1 MVYSLASGITWAILH
16 SAYAFTLSIRNVRWI
31 VSEIRAV
38 GRPEEAS
45 IAMQALR
52 DNTMSNYM
60 ASKKTLEINYANP
73 VIQVIVVHL
82 AHHFRWQEL
91 LECSGCRSGL

>member
-1 MVYSLASGITWAILH
+1 MGL
-16 SAYAFTLSIRNVRWI
+16 
-31 VSEIRAV
+31 
-38 GRPEEAS
+38 PEEAS

-82 AHHFRWQEL
+82 PHHFGGKSCWGAQAAGLVSEQWL
-91 LECSGCRSGL
+91 HVLSGTWYSAIHAA